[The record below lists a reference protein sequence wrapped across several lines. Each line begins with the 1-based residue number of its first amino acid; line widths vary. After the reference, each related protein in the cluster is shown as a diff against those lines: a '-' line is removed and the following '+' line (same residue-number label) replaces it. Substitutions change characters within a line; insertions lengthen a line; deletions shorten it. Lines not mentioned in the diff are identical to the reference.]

1 MARWLA
7 LLAFFTL
14 SSCAV
19 VSNDRGDT
27 AGGPSSPQ
35 QQPSIQTVQ
44 PGDRELTCEDLMAQ
58 MTQMDQIASYSTSG
72 GANTG
77 SSVTK
82 AVVATAASQAMGFI
96 PIVGPVLGSVAG
108 AVSDAVGNSSQ
119 PQMQQENTITLAQ
132 QRKQH
137 LLNLFDEK
145 KCSAPSSSPQP

>member
-1 MARWLA
+1 
-7 LLAFFTL
+7 
-14 SSCAV
+14 
-19 VSNDRGDT
+19 
-27 AGGPSSPQ
+27 
-35 QQPSIQTVQ
+35 
-44 PGDRELTCEDLMAQ
+44 MAQ